1 MPIPPS
7 TLSNPAGSSVPRPA
21 SRLIEL
27 GSRHR
32 GARLDILLAAELELS
47 RAQVRRLLV
56 SEAIRLDG
64 RALGLSDKGMPAPGS
79 GTLEVTAWRA
89 PADQVVRPEA
99 AVATLR
105 VLASGAGWLAVDKP
119 AGMPVHPLREGE
131 AGTVLGQVVGLH
143 PEIHGVGE
151 GGLRSGVVHRL
162 DVDTSGVLLM
172 ATEEV
177 AWRRIREAFQSHR
190 VEKTYRAIVQGRFDP
205 VGGEL
210 EMELP
215 LVVAR
220 HRPAV
225 VRVANEDEM
234 RRGRARVIHQSVR
247 PLEALRDATLVEVR
261 PTTGFLHQIR
271 ASLAQLGHPLLG
283 DGRYAD
289 EAIAK
294 RAPRHML
301 HAARAR
307 LDEIDASAADAAD
320 FAACLDGLR
329 G

>member
-1 MPIPPS
+1 
-7 TLSNPAGSSVPRPA
+7 V
-21 SRLIEL
+21 
-27 GSRHR
+27 
-32 GARLDILLAAELELS
+32 RLDILLAAELELS
-47 RAQVRRLLV
+47 RAQVRRLLA
-56 SEAIRLDG
+56 SEAIWLDG
-64 RALGLSDKGMPAPGS
+64 RVLGLSDKGMPSPGS
-79 GTLEVTAWRA
+79 GTVEVTAWRA
-89 PADQVVRPEA
+89 PADQVVKPERA
-99 AVATLR
+99 EARLS
-105 VLASGAGWLAVDKP
+105 VLAAGPGWLAVDKP

-131 AGTVLGQVVGLH
+131 SGTVLGHVVTRH

-172 ATEEV
+172 ATEAV
-177 AWRRIREAFQSHR
+177 AWQRIREAFQSHR

-225 VRVANEDEM
+225 VRVANEEEI
-234 RRGRARVIHQSVR
+234 RRGRARVIHQIVR
-247 PLEALRDATLVEVR
+247 PVEALRDATLVEVR

-271 ASLAQLGHPLLG
+271 ASLAHLGHALLG

-289 EAIAK
+289 EVIAG

-307 LDEIDASAADAAD
+307 FEEIDASAPDAAD